1 MVGIISP
8 TGSIWTKS
16 LATFGILV
24 AAELLPGTAT
34 AAAIRHVAA
43 SNARVSHSWSAYL
56 QASPSVWRTVHA
68 PTFTPAVRSM
78 IWRELRQGGDPSALP
93 MINYLTWRWSLN
105 PQRFTHYHPRLGAA
119 IERLAN
125 QPTVTVPETITPTP
139 TPTPPLIPPSPQTV
153 DPNVPE
159 PSTILMAMLIGAW
172 GVCSRRRLQLLMG
185 NQHR

>member
-78 IWRELRQGGDPSALP
+78 IWRELRQGGDLSALP
-93 MINYLTWRWSLN
+93 MISYLSWRRSLN
-105 PQRFTHYHPRLGAA
+105 PQRFDHYHPRLGAA
-119 IERLAN
+119 IHRLTPLPPA
-125 QPTVTVPETITPTP
+125 TVPETITPIPP
-139 TPTPPLIPPSPQTV
+139 TTPPLIPPSPQTV
-153 DPNVPE
+153 EPSVPE
-159 PSTILMAMLIGAW
+159 PSTILMALLIGAW
-172 GVCSRRRLQLLMG
+172 GVCSRRRLHLLMG
-185 NQHR
+185 DAHR